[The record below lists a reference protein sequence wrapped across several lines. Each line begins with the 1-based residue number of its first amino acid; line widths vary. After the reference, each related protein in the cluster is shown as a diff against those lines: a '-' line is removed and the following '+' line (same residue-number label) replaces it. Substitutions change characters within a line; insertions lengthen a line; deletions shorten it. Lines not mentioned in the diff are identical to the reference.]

1 MTFVDRALRRVANG
15 LLAGVAAAAL
25 VAAGS
30 ALAIDSLKILVP
42 AAPGGGWDQTGRA
55 LQAAMQSD
63 KHGARRSPSTTR
75 AAPAA
80 RSASR
85 SS

>member
-1 MTFVDRALRRVANG
+1 MTVLHQIVSTCAPRACLRRRR
-15 LLAGVAAAAL
+15 LLLIACGD
-25 VAAGS
+25 
-30 ALAIDSLKILVP
+30 ALALDSLKILVP

-55 LQAAMQSD
+55 LQAALQSE
-63 KHGARRSPSTTR
+63 APSRRSPSTTK
-75 AAPAA
+75 AGPAA